1 MQSSSAPSVCRC
13 NRTPPAHSIRD
24 RIARALLA
32 LSAVFA
38 AFGAGAEVVEEVITV
53 PVSVS
58 TIYGQPV
65 AQDIHLTIWRDAT
78 RARSPFL
85 VLNHGRPANAA
96 AVAIMPR
103 QRYAENA
110 QYLVAR
116 GFVVLIPT
124 RAGYGPS
131 NAGTDVEYSGP
142 CQSREYPKVFDAAA
156 EQTIAVLKHAKSLSY
171 VDTSRGIVVGQSFGG
186 ATAIAIAAKNV
197 DGVAAAVNFGG
208 GSGGNPEG
216 SPERPCR
223 PDQLERAFRDYARSV
238 RVPTLWL
245 YSENDRY
252 WGRELPKKWFDA
264 FVAAGGRATFIALP
278 PFRTDGHA
286 SFTGNP
292 AAWKPAFEAFLKDVG
307 F

>member
-1 MQSSSAPSVCRC
+1 MQSSSARWVCRC
-13 NRTPPAHSIRD
+13 NRSRRAASIRS
-24 RIARALLA
+24 RAARTLLA
-32 LSAVFA
+32 LCLAFA
-38 AFGAGAEVVEEVITV
+38 APGADAELVEEVIAV
-53 PVSVS
+53 PVNVS
-58 TIYGQPV
+58 TIYGQAV
-65 AQDIHLTIWRDAT
+65 AQDIHVTIWRDDT
-78 RARSPFL
+78 RSGSPFL
-85 VLNHGRPANAA
+85 VLNHGRPANPAGLA
-96 AVAIMPR
+96 SMPR
-103 QRYAENA
+103 QRYAANA
-110 QYLVAR
+110 RYFVSR

-156 EQTIAVLKHAKSLSY
+156 EQSIAVLKHATSLPY
-171 VDTSRGIVVGQSFGG
+171 VDTTRGIVVGQSFGG
-186 ATAIAIAAKNV
+186 ATAIALAAKNV
-197 DGVAAAVNFGG
+197 EGVAAAVNFGG

-223 PDQLERAFRDYARSV
+223 PDQLERAFAQYARS

-245 YSENDRY
+245 YAENDRY

-264 FVAAGGRATFIALP
+264 FVGAGGRGTFVTLP

-292 AAWKPAFEAFLKDVG
+292 DAWKPAFEAFLNSLG